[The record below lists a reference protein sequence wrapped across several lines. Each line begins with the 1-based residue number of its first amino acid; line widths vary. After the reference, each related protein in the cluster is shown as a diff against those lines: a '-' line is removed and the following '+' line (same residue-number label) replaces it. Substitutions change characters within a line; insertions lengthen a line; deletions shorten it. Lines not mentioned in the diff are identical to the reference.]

1 MDGSREC
8 CQRERYGYA
17 LYTRFKVPKLYKF
30 AANGDW
36 DLIPQRCK
44 SNPKEAQFVHFYA
57 PSYTA
62 LHRILH
68 SASGSLEVDCATQ
81 NHIEQVKLD
90 AISALLEANPLA
102 GSVRDA
108 FGRTPLHIACMD
120 ISGCGVTAANMI
132 IEAYPKATA
141 VLDVEGRTPLHYLIG
156 RNDSVPLELLAKLIS
171 VFPDA
176 LTTQDSVMETPLQ
189 IAIQRNDELQNAD
202 AVIEMLKTDELS
214 PNNPTEGPREDFK
227 FCSMKKP
234 NETKLRH
241 QTV

>member
-90 AISALLEANPLA
+90 AISALLEANPSA

-120 ISGCGVTAANMI
+120 IAGCGVTAAYMI
-132 IEAYPKATA
+132 IDAYPKATA
-141 VLDVEGRTPLHYLIG
+141 VLDVEGRTPVHYLIG
-156 RNDSVPLELLAKLIS
+156 RNDSVPLELLSKLIS

-176 LTTQDSVMETPLQ
+176 LKTQDSVMETPLQ
-189 IAIQRNDELQNAD
+189 IAIQRIDELQNAD
-202 AVIEMLKTDELS
+202 AIIEMLNADGLIPS
-214 PNNPTEGPREDFK
+214 VPTEGPCEDFK
-227 FCSMKKP
+227 YCSINKP
-234 NETKLRH
+234 NETKSRY

>member
-176 LTTQDSVMETPLQ
+176 LTTQDSVLETPLQ

-202 AVIEMLKTDELS
+202 AVIEMLKTDGLS

-234 NETKLRH
+234 NETKSRH